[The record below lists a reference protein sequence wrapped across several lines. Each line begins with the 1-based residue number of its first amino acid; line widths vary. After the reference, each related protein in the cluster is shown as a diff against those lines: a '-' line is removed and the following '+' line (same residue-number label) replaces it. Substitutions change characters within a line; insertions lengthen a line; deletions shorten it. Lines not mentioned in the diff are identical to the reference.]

1 MSRQLHVFTSHFNP
15 RRFRSRV
22 KLYEDFS
29 TRVAAAGAVLHTV
42 ELAFG
47 DRDFEVTD
55 AGNPN
60 HLQVRTS
67 SELWHKERI
76 LNLAIRRALRR
87 DLGIRYLAWID
98 SDILFADA
106 NWAWEC
112 VEMLQ
117 HYHVLQMF
125 STAHNLGPNHE
136 LLGSAFTSLIRHWR
150 VTGKLAWN
158 DGGNGEYGLKYHPGF
173 AWAMTRWAFDQLGG
187 LFDVCIAG
195 SGDTHMAAALCG
207 NYRWGFPPV
216 LVGSH
221 YGNML
226 AQWAR
231 RADRSVERNV
241 GFMEGAVLH
250 AWHGRASQ
258 RGYNTRWQ
266 ILVDH
271 NFNPHADLQEDA
283 HGCLAWSGNNPSLQD
298 AIRRSL
304 AARNEDSI
312 DV

>member
-15 RRFRSRV
+15 RRFRSRA
-22 KLYEDFS
+22 KLYRDFAK
-29 TRVAAAGAVLHTV
+29 RVESAGAVLHTV
-42 ELAFG
+42 EVAFG

-55 AGNPN
+55 TADPR
-60 HLQVRTS
+60 HLQLRTT
-67 SELWHKERI
+67 SELWLKERA
-76 LNLAIRRALRR
+76 LNLLIRRACQR
-87 DLGIRYLAWID
+87 DPSLRYLAWID

-106 NWAWEC
+106 NWVPEC

-125 STAHNLGPNHE
+125 SSAHNLGPNHE
-136 LLGSAFTSLIRHWR
+136 VIGSFQGMLRHWR
-150 VTGKLAWN
+150 DTGKLRWN
-158 DGGNGEYGLKYHPGF
+158 DEENDGDYALKYHPGF

-207 NYRWGFPPV
+207 NYRWGFPPA
-216 LVGSH
+216 LVHSQ
-221 YGNML
+221 YGDML

-231 RADRSVERNV
+231 RADRSIEGNV
-241 GFMEGAVLH
+241 GCMEGAVFH
-250 AWHGRASQ
+250 AWHGRPSQ

-266 ILVDH
+266 VLVDH
-271 NFNPHADLQEDA
+271 RFNPLADLQDDA
-283 HGCLAWSGNNPSLQD
+283 QGCLAWSGNNPSLQD

-304 AARNEDSI
+304 AARNEDSNE
-312 DV
+312 V